1 LAKSVLDIVI
11 RTIKDGG
18 GDKEV
23 VKSLVSIKS
32 GIGTAVSAFAALTGA
47 AYAVDKVLDMTAG
60 KAVEYANKVEKV
72 ANAEGLTAEE
82 ASRTIQVLDDLRV
95 SYDDLTA
102 SISKN
107 AQKTD
112 FSVEGL
118 AAASEAYLNLGTI
131 EEKQAFARERYG
143 KQWSEF
149 MKVLEAG
156 PDKIR
161 AMSEATNE
169 GLVLTEEN
177 IAQAR
182 EYQMALDA
190 WNDSIDALTTS
201 LGNDFLPTLTTIT
214 IGLAESNTIR
224 ERANQLLMEGT
235 AANREEALA
244 LASAT
249 VQAEYHANALNQQTV
264 ALDESGDAAL
274 RTSADY
280 SALLGMMQQLND
292 ATEQEIKNIAYKQLQ
307 SDLTKSGNELTAE
320 EADLLRDAGI
330 EMGIFTEKSAAQAE
344 AIQDL
349 NRQLAEG
356 TMALDTYIAKLNE
369 IPDIVTV
376 EVIQT
381 GNVNGTNTITSQAT
395 GGPQQAGEPYLVHQD
410 EVIVPAQNG
419 YTLTQSDARRILERA
434 VSGENGN
441 RSVVIYGGL
450 SVIVQGGVQNALD
463 DISMMVG

>member
-1 LAKSVLDIVI
+1 MAKSILDIVI
-11 RTIKDGG
+11 RTIKEGG

-32 GIGTAVSAFAALTGA
+32 GISTAVTAFGALAGA

-118 AAASEAYLNLGTI
+118 AKASEEYLKLGSI
-131 EEKQAFARERYG
+131 EEQQAFAKERYG

-169 GLVLTEEN
+169 SLILTEEN
-177 IAQAR
+177 INQAR

-190 WNDSIDALTTS
+190 WNDSIDALTIS
-201 LGNDFLPTLTTIT
+201 MGNELLPVLTTIT
-214 IGLAESNTIR
+214 VGLAESNTIR
-224 ERANQLLMEGT
+224 EQANQLLMDGV
-235 AANREEALA
+235 AGNREEALA
-244 LASAT
+244 LAAAA
-249 VQAEYHANALNQQTV
+249 VQAEYHANALNQQTT

-274 RTSADY
+274 RTSEDY

-307 SDLTKSGNELTAE
+307 SELTKSGNELTAE
-320 EADLLRDAGI
+320 EAELLQDAGI

-344 AIQDL
+344 AIDEL
-349 NRQLAEG
+349 NQRLADG
-356 TMALDTYIAKLNE
+356 TIALETYVLKLNE
-369 IPDIVTV
+369 IPETVTTNFT
-376 EVIQT
+376 QT
-381 GNVNGTNTITSQAT
+381 GSGTEFSI
-395 GGPQQAGEPYLVHQD
+395 PQQAIGGQQQAGDPYFVHQD
-410 EVIVPAQNG
+410 EIIIPAQNG
-419 YTLTQSDARRILERA
+419 YTLTRSDARQILEGAVGRGGNGRA
-434 VSGENGN
+434 VT
-441 RSVVIYGGL
+441 IYGGV
-450 SVIVQGGVQNALD
+450 SVIVQGGGVMDVLE
-463 DISMMVG
+463 DIGA